1 MAAKIGLVKYTVLRW
16 KNNWR
21 YPAMNWLLSIIL
33 KLEGR
38 IKYMTDVD
46 RPPQTILHHPW
57 IIDGLKCVPGFAPGS
72 DGRHLRVVQEFL
84 H

>member
-1 MAAKIGLVKYTVLRW
+1 MAAKVGLVKYTVLRW
-16 KNNWR
+16 N
-21 YPAMNWLLSIIL
+21 PAIDWLLSIIL
-33 KLEGR
+33 QLEGR

-72 DGRHLRVVQEFL
+72 DGWHLRVVQEFL